1 MIKKLFLTILF
12 TLVLSGGAFAQSL
25 ITIQKYLQDNVDFLD
40 DPITLSYLMNRCSAA
55 YVFAS
60 IITDKKMPETADKFT
75 KAATDNY
82 QFSVQVLIKELNYDF
97 YKANKKTKQEIDT
110 MLKYYQKDGEDFYAR
125 TGKYME
131 NNYIGEDIQS
141 CNFLYQS
148 FNN

>member
-1 MIKKLFLTILF
+1 
-12 TLVLSGGAFAQSL
+12 
-25 ITIQKYLQDNVDFLD
+25 
-40 DPITLSYLMNRCSAA
+40 MNRCSAA

-97 YKANKKTKQEIDT
+97 YKADKKTKQEIDT